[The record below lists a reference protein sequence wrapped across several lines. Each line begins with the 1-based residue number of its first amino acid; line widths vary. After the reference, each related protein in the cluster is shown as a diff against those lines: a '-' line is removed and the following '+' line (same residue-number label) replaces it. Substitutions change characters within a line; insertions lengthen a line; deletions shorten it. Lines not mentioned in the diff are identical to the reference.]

1 MDKMPGLGDMAG
13 MLKQLR
19 QMQGELAKAQKE
31 LAKETVTAEAG
42 NGQVRVTVTGDQR
55 VTELVIDPALLASG
69 DARKL
74 SHLLQEAFNKAL
86 DESRELAKKRLGPLA
101 GGLGG

>member
-1 MDKMPGLGDMAG
+1 MDKKPGLGDMAG

-31 LAKETVTAEAG
+31 LANETVTAEAG
-42 NGQVRVTVTGDQR
+42 KGRVKVTVSGDQR
-55 VTELVIDPALLASG
+55 VTELSIDPTLLAAG
-69 DARKL
+69 DVRQL
-74 SHLLQEAFNKAL
+74 SLLLQEAFNQAL

-101 GGLGG
+101 SSLSG

>member
-1 MDKMPGLGDMAG
+1 MDKKPGLGDMVG

-42 NGQVRVTVTGDQR
+42 KGSVKVSVSGDQR
-55 VTELVIDPALLASG
+55 VTELHIDPALLTAG
-69 DARKL
+69 DVRQL
-74 SHLLQEAFNKAL
+74 SALLQEAFNQAL

-101 GGLGG
+101 SGLGG